1 LVYQFFRSQDI
12 IALHNWFPM
21 LWKNFNRLT
30 ELCCTSKSG
39 Y

>member
-1 LVYQFFRSQDI
+1 
-12 IALHNWFPM
+12 M